1 MKKLQLILI
10 AILPFTLFTSEL
22 FAQDVPISK
31 GHTELE
37 PGSGIWVNDHFIQA
51 KILESQS
58 KPLEAAAKYVDAA
71 NYESNL
77 KNTSWWCYERSLL
90 LSGQIY
96 YDNKQDNGALQVWL
110 PLMDYY
116 YQTKSWDSYISIGQA
131 IAMCYTNLQSY
142 ENAINVWW
150 VLKKLVKTYTEE
162 NDPNGLTSRGA
173 ANKSIGLNF
182 EYWEKYDSAAHYYQR
197 SIELNNRVNN
207 QEETTKVQEY
217 LDRVNKK
224 L

>member
-1 MKKLQLILI
+1 MKTFL
-10 AILPFTLFTSEL
+10 FTLIVL
-22 FAQDVPISK
+22 FACTLNSSVINAQNNPIAQ
-31 GHTELE
+31 GRVELE
-37 PGSGIWVNDHFIQA
+37 PGSDHWVNDNFIQA
-51 KILESQS
+51 KM
-58 KPLEAAAKYVDAA
+58 LEAENKHFEAASKYVEAA
-71 NYESNL
+71 NYESASQNP
-77 KNTSWWCYERSLL
+77 SWWCWERSLL
-90 LSGQIY
+90 LAGQIY

-110 PLMDYY
+110 PVMDYY
-116 YQTKSWDSYISIGQA
+116 YQMKSWDSYINIGEA
-131 IAMCYTNLQSY
+131 VAMCYTNLNSY

-173 ANKSIGLNF
+173 AHKSIGLNF

-197 SIELNNRVNN
+197 SIELNKRANN
-207 QEETTKVQEY
+207 EEETTKVQEC